1 MYLYKFINFLISL
14 PRSAKI
20 LIVLAVDASL
30 CIFATWISFYL
41 RLGEFISFQNPVGWK
56 PHLAAL
62 GSLFSAIP
70 LFLVIGFYRSIFR
83 YTGVLAAI
91 TITRTII
98 IYGLIYAAIF
108 TVIGFSG
115 VPRTIG
121 LIQPVLLLIFI
132 LTTRAAARFWLGGIY
147 LDYFGE
153 TNTVRVMIYGVG
165 IEGRQLADALA
176 NSHDMRLVGFLDD
189 DTGLK
194 GKLLN
199 SKPIFTTKNLESLT
213 KSLGVRLVLLA
224 NPKTNLQ
231 KRNQI
236 IQKLARSK
244 VSVRTLPSV
253 NELVQGMYLDGH
265 FRELEIGDL
274 LGRDPIPPDVSLLKK
289 NITGKVVLVTGA
301 GGSIGSELCKQIL
314 NLNPRILILVDA
326 SEYALYT
333 IDNTLREAQ
342 EKNKTEIISLLAR
355 VQDRDRMHEIIA
367 AWKPGTLY
375 HAAAYKHVPLVEY
388 NPLEGISNNV
398 FGTLVLADLAIRH
411 EVCDF
416 VLISTDKAVRPT
428 SIMGVTKRL
437 AEMIL
442 QSLAVNSQNT
452 NFSMVRFGNV
462 LGSSGSVV
470 PRFREQI
477 QRGGPITLTHVDIT
491 RYFMTLTEAA
501 QLVIQ
506 AGAMAQGGEV
516 FVLDMGEPVR
526 IFDLAKSMV
535 ELSGNTLRTKDNPN
549 GDVAIEITGLRP
561 GEKLF
566 EELLIGGSS
575 LKTEHPRI
583 MKANESFLEW
593 DVLTMHLERLR
604 GAVETKNVEDAIT
617 YLKSIVTN
625 FTQSE
630 GISDWVY
637 VQNRRN

>member
-14 PRSAKI
+14 PRGTKI

-30 CIFATWISFYL
+30 CICATWISFYL
-41 RLGEFISFQNPVGWK
+41 RLGEFVSFQNTVGWK

-70 LFLVIGFYRSIFR
+70 LFLITGFYRSIFR

-91 TITRTII
+91 TITRTIFT
-98 IYGLIYAAIF
+98 YALIYAAIF

-132 LTTRAAARFWLGGIY
+132 LTARAAARFWLGGIY
-147 LDYFGE
+147 LDYFDK
-153 TNTVRVMIYGVG
+153 TNTVRVLIFGLG
-165 IEGRQLADALA
+165 NEGRQLADALA

-199 SKPIFTTKNLESLT
+199 SKPIFSTENLESLT
-213 KSLGVRLVLLA
+213 KSLGVSLVLLA
-224 NPKTNLQ
+224 NPNTNLQ

-236 IQKLARSK
+236 IQKLSRSK

-253 NELVQGMYLDGH
+253 NELVQGRYLGSH
-265 FRELEIGDL
+265 LRELEIGDL
-274 LGRDPIPPDVSLLKK
+274 LGRDPIPPDDSLLKK
-289 NITGKVVLVTGA
+289 NITSKVVLVTGA

-516 FVLDMGEPVR
+516 FELDMGEPVR

-575 LKTEHPRI
+575 QKTEHPRI